1 VLLARDGKEGV
12 EMARA
17 ERPALVLMDLAMP
30 VMDGYE
36 AARELKADVGTARI
50 PLVALTAM
58 AMTGDEEKAS
68 RAGFDGYL
76 TKPLERSALEDALQR
91 FVPEARARTASDL

>member
-1 VLLARDGKEGV
+1 
-12 EMARA
+12 
-17 ERPALVLMDLAMP
+17 MDLAMP

-36 AARELKADVGTARI
+36 AARDLKADVGTARI

-58 AMTGDEEKAS
+58 AMTGDEEKAH

-76 TKPLERSALEDALQR
+76 TKPLERHALEDALQR
-91 FVPEARARTASDL
+91 FVPEARARTASD